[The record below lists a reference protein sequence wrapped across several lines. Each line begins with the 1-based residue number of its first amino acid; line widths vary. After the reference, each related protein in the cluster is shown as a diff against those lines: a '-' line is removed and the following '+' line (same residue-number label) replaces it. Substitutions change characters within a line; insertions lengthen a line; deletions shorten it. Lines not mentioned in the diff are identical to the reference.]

1 MCLAMPPTPVLPASE
16 GGGGGAKNIPPCCV
30 QSRSSQWLHSSIVVW
45 FLLISTFI
53 TRQIVTVGYG
63 GVQLMNLCVD
73 CCIMCV
79 HCHTCTYIRM
89 SVCLFTTLTSHWK
102 HFI

>member
-1 MCLAMPPTPVLPASE
+1 MCLAMPPTPLLPASE
-16 GGGGGAKNIPPCCV
+16 GGGAKNIPPCRV

-63 GVQLMNLCVD
+63 GSN
-73 CCIMCV
+73 
-79 HCHTCTYIRM
+79 
-89 SVCLFTTLTSHWK
+89 
-102 HFI
+102 